1 MDIRPAPIKI
11 FLDSVDMVLNSNT
24 FLLEFD
30 PLTADIN
37 AELYHFLHSASF
49 IEQLAKQDIERNW
62 LNMHYFDNTL
72 NAYQLKNGHILKDN
86 MCLKMQ
92 EVVNEKNDYLVAMLT
107 GDTSAGRFLSFYS
120 KQLDKVKAKNV
131 VDHFTSYLSVYE
143 AWRLFVVEPDFL
155 KNATEKYPKGEEL
168 RYFQGDFGNDSATV
182 ILTKDKAYLLLT
194 NGID

>member
-1 MDIRPAPIKI
+1 MDIRLAPIKM

-37 AELYHFLHSASF
+37 AELYHFLQSESF
-49 IEQLAKQDIERNW
+49 IEQMAHQDLERNW

-86 MCLKMQ
+86 MSLKIQ

-107 GDTSAGRFLSFYS
+107 GDTSVGRFFSFYS
-120 KQLDKVKAKNV
+120 KPFDKQKAKSI

-143 AWRLFVVEPDFL
+143 TWRLFVVEPNFL
-155 KNATEKYPKGEEL
+155 KNAVEKYPKGEEL
-168 RYFQGDFGNDSATV
+168 RYFQGDFGNDSASL
-182 ILTKDKAYLLLT
+182 IITKNKAYLLLT